1 MRRRRRTLASMGD
14 LSDVANTLTG
24 GQYDVVVAQVQTI
37 KTELKVALAASYVA
51 GALALVAIIRRL

>member
-1 MRRRRRTLASMGD
+1 MRRRRRTLAGLGD

-24 GQYDVVVAQVQTI
+24 GQYDIVVAQVDTI
-37 KTELKVALAASYVA
+37 KTELKIALAASYVA